1 MRETIR
7 ERMRET
13 MRETMR
19 EVIRETMREQ
29 RPDGEA
35 DYWQLR
41 RREGWRRHIDLRT
54 RRTRRERQE
63 QMNVLRF
70 VVNTTDGLVVR
81 LLLGA
86 FFSGLLAAGMTLLVA
101 SEGTGQWPP
110 SQLTYVAMVAI
121 GVIVAAMVSL
131 FILLRATLR
140 SLVRVRTQP
149 EQVGSALPA
158 SADPVSE
165 QVPTVIATSP
175 HR

>member
-1 MRETIR
+1 MRV
-7 ERMRET
+7 RMREA
-13 MRETMR
+13 
-19 EVIRETMREQ
+19 IREMMREQ

-41 RREGWRRHIDLRT
+41 RREGWRRHIDART
-54 RRTRRERQE
+54 RRKSGKRQE
-63 QMNVLRF
+63 QMKVLRF

-110 SQLTYVAMVAI
+110 QQLTYVAMVTI

-131 FILLRATLR
+131 SI
-140 SLVRVRTQP
+140 
-149 EQVGSALPA
+149 
-158 SADPVSE
+158 
-165 QVPTVIATSP
+165 
-175 HR
+175 

>member
-1 MRETIR
+1 MRET
-7 ERMRET
+7 MRET
-13 MRETMR
+13 MREPMRETMR

-41 RREGWRRHIDLRT
+41 RREGWLRHIDLRT
-54 RRTRRERQE
+54 RRTSSERHE

-86 FFSGLLAAGMTLLVA
+86 TFSGLLAAGMTLLVA
-101 SEGTGQWPP
+101 SEGTGEWPP
-110 SQLTYVAMVAI
+110 QQLTYVAMVAV
-121 GVIVAAMVSL
+121 GVLVAVAVSL

-158 SADPVSE
+158 SE
-165 QVPTVIATSP
+165 QPAAVIAT
-175 HR
+175 

>member
-1 MRETIR
+1 MRDAMR
-7 ERMRET
+7 DAMRET
-13 MRETMR
+13 MQ
-19 EVIRETMREQ
+19 EQ

-35 DYWQLR
+35 EYWQLR
-41 RREGWRRHIDLRT
+41 RREGWLRQISART
-54 RRTRRERQE
+54 RRTSRERQE
-63 QMNVLRF
+63 QMKVLRF

-101 SEGTGQWPP
+101 SEGTGEWPP

-121 GVIVAAMVSL
+121 GVLVAAMVSL
-131 FILLRATLR
+131 FIVLRATLR

-158 SADPVSE
+158 SANTVGE

-175 HR
+175 HG

>member
-1 MRETIR
+1 MK
-7 ERMRET
+7 
-13 MRETMR
+13 
-19 EVIRETMREQ
+19 
-29 RPDGEA
+29 
-35 DYWQLR
+35 
-41 RREGWRRHIDLRT
+41 
-54 RRTRRERQE
+54 
-63 QMNVLRF
+63 VLRF

-101 SEGTGQWPP
+101 SEGTGEWPP

-149 EQVGSALPA
+149 EQVGSAIPA
-158 SADPVSE
+158 SEKLVSE
-165 QVPTVIATSP
+165 QPPAVIAT
-175 HR
+175 

>member
-1 MRETIR
+1 MSDAMRDA
-7 ERMRET
+7 MRET
-13 MRETMR
+13 MQ
-19 EVIRETMREQ
+19 EQ

-35 DYWQLR
+35 EYWQLR
-41 RREGWRRHIDLRT
+41 RREGWLRQISART
-54 RRTRRERQE
+54 RRTSRERQE
-63 QMNVLRF
+63 QMKVLRF

-101 SEGTGQWPP
+101 SEGTGEWPP

-121 GVIVAAMVSL
+121 GVLVAAMVSL
-131 FILLRATLR
+131 FIVLRATLR

-158 SADPVSE
+158 SADTASAQPPAV
-165 QVPTVIATSP
+165 VATSP
-175 HR
+175 HA

>member
-1 MRETIR
+1 MGTRKAAKQDA
-7 ERMRET
+7 RMR
-13 MRETMR
+13 
-19 EVIRETMREQ
+19 
-29 RPDGEA
+29 GEG
-35 DYWQLR
+35 R
-41 RREGWRRHIDLRT
+41 RSVGVQEGN
-54 RRTRRERQE
+54 E
-63 QMNVLRF
+63 QMKVLRF

-86 FFSGLLAAGMTLLVA
+86 TFGGLLAAGMTLLVA
-101 SEGTGQWPP
+101 SEGTGEWPP

-158 SADPVSE
+158 SANTVSE
-165 QVPTVIATSP
+165 KGSPVIATTP
-175 HR
+175 HG

>member
-1 MRETIR
+1 
-7 ERMRET
+7 MRET
-13 MRETMR
+13 MRDAMR
-19 EVIRETMREQ
+19 ERIRETMREQ

-54 RRTRRERQE
+54 RQTSRERQE
-63 QMNVLRF
+63 QMKVLRF

-86 FFSGLLAAGMTLLVA
+86 FFGGLLAAGMTLLVA
-101 SEGTGQWPP
+101 SEGTGEWPP
-110 SQLTYVAMVAI
+110 QQLTYVAMVAV
-121 GVIVAAMVSL
+121 GVLVAVAVSL
-131 FILLRATLR
+131 FILLRAALW

-158 SADPVSE
+158 SANTVSA
-165 QVPTVIATSP
+165 QPPAVVATSP
-175 HR
+175 HA

>member
-1 MRETIR
+1 MRVRMRDAIRETI
-7 ERMRET
+7 
-13 MRETMR
+13 
-19 EVIRETMREQ
+19 REQ

-35 DYWQLR
+35 EYWQRR
-41 RREGWRRHIDLRT
+41 RREGWLRRIDPRT
-54 RRTRRERQE
+54 RRTRRERHE
-63 QMNVLRF
+63 QMKVLRF

-101 SEGTGQWPP
+101 SEGTGEWPP
-110 SQLTYVAMVAI
+110 QQLTYVAMVAI

-131 FILLRATLR
+131 FILLRAALR

-158 SADPVSE
+158 SANTVSE
-165 QVPTVIATSP
+165 QHPAVVATSP
-175 HR
+175 QG

>member
-1 MRETIR
+1 MREAMREAMR
-7 ERMRET
+7 ER
-13 MRETMR
+13 MR

-41 RREGWRRHIDLRT
+41 RREGWRRHIDPRT

-63 QMNVLRF
+63 QMKVLRF

-101 SEGTGQWPP
+101 SEGTGEWPP
-110 SQLTYVAMVAI
+110 QQLTYVAMVTI

-131 FILLRATLR
+131 FILLRAALR

-149 EQVGSALPA
+149 EQVGSALPTSETRA
-158 SADPVSE
+158 SE
-165 QVPTVIATSP
+165 QRPAATSP
-175 HR
+175 QG

>member
-1 MRETIR
+1 MREA
-7 ERMRET
+7 MRET
-13 MRETMR
+13 MRER
-19 EVIRETMREQ
+19 
-29 RPDGEA
+29 RPEGEA

-54 RRTRRERQE
+54 RRTSRTRQE
-63 QMNVLRF
+63 QMKVLAF
-70 VVNTTDGLVVR
+70 VVKTTDGLVVR

-86 FFSGLLAAGMTLLVA
+86 FFGGLLAAGMTLLVA

-110 SQLTYVAMVAI
+110 QQLTYVAMVTI

-175 HR
+175 QG

>member
-1 MRETIR
+1 MRDAMRTAMRET
-7 ERMRET
+7 
-13 MRETMR
+13 
-19 EVIRETMREQ
+19 IRETMREQ
-29 RPDGEA
+29 RPEGEA

-41 RREGWRRHIDLRT
+41 RREGWRRHIDPRA

-86 FFSGLLAAGMTLLVA
+86 TFSGLLAAGMTLLVA
-101 SEGTGQWPP
+101 SEGTGEWPP
-110 SQLTYVAMVAI
+110 QQLTYVAMVAV

-158 SADPVSE
+158 SEQLASE
-165 QVPTVIATSP
+165 KGSPVIATLP
-175 HR
+175 HG

>member
-1 MRETIR
+1 MRDAMR
-7 ERMRET
+7 DAMRET
-13 MRETMR
+13 M
-19 EVIRETMREQ
+19 RETMREQ

-41 RREGWRRHIDLRT
+41 RREGWRRHIDARS
-54 RRTRRERQE
+54 RRTRRERHE
-63 QMNVLRF
+63 QMKVLRF

-101 SEGTGQWPP
+101 SEGTGEWPP

-158 SADPVSE
+158 SANTVSAH
-165 QVPTVIATSP
+165 VPTVIATSP
-175 HR
+175 HA

>member
-1 MRETIR
+1 MK
-7 ERMRET
+7 
-13 MRETMR
+13 
-19 EVIRETMREQ
+19 
-29 RPDGEA
+29 
-35 DYWQLR
+35 
-41 RREGWRRHIDLRT
+41 
-54 RRTRRERQE
+54 
-63 QMNVLRF
+63 VLRF

-86 FFSGLLAAGMTLLVA
+86 TFSGLLAAGMTLLVA

-158 SADPVSE
+158 SERPASE
-165 QVPTVIATSP
+165 KGSAAIATAP
-175 HR
+175 HG

>member
-1 MRETIR
+1 MRVR
-7 ERMRET
+7 
-13 MRETMR
+13 MR

-41 RREGWRRHIDLRT
+41 RREGWRRHIDART
-54 RRTRRERQE
+54 SRTRRERHE
-63 QMNVLRF
+63 QMRVLRF

-149 EQVGSALPA
+149 EQVGSAIPT
-158 SADPVSE
+158 SANAVSE
-165 QVPTVIATSP
+165 QRPAATAASP
-175 HR
+175 

>member
-1 MRETIR
+1 MREA
-7 ERMRET
+7 MREAMRKT
-13 MRETMR
+13 MQ
-19 EVIRETMREQ
+19 EQ
-29 RPDGEA
+29 RPEGEA

-41 RREGWRRHIDLRT
+41 RRESWRRRIDART
-54 RRTRRERQE
+54 RRSRRERQE
-63 QMNVLRF
+63 QMKVLRF

-86 FFSGLLAAGMTLLVA
+86 TFSGLLAAGMTLLVA

-149 EQVGSALPA
+149 EQVGSAIPA
-158 SADPVSE
+158 STNTVSE
-165 QVPTVIATSP
+165 QHPAVVATSP
-175 HR
+175 QG

>member
-1 MRETIR
+1 MRV
-7 ERMRET
+7 RMREA
-13 MRETMR
+13 
-19 EVIRETMREQ
+19 IREMMREQ

-41 RREGWRRHIDLRT
+41 RREGWRRHIDART
-54 RRTRRERQE
+54 RRKSGKRQE
-63 QMNVLRF
+63 QMKVLRF

-110 SQLTYVAMVAI
+110 QQLTYVAMVTI

-131 FILLRATLR
+131 SILLRATLR

-158 SADPVSE
+158 GETPTSAQRPAAI
-165 QVPTVIATSP
+165 TASP
-175 HR
+175 HG